1 MFYVGQKVECINDKP
16 AHPGETLNILRK
28 HRIYTIRW
36 HGFIAAGH
44 FPGQYKVRL
53 WEIFRKKR
61 PLDPLEDMP
70 YLARRFRPL
79 IERKTDIAAFESLL
93 DSDRKN
99 IKQPNNARPRERV

>member
-1 MFYVGQKVECINDKP
+1 MFYVGQKVECVNDKP
-16 AHPGETLNILRK
+16 ARAGETLNVLRK

-44 FPGQYKVRL
+44 FPSHYKVRL

-70 YLARRFRPL
+70 YLAHRFRPL
-79 IERKTDIAAFESLL
+79 IERKTDIAAFEALL
-93 DSDRKN
+93 DCDKGVRKQSKN
-99 IKQPNNARPRERV
+99 TRERV